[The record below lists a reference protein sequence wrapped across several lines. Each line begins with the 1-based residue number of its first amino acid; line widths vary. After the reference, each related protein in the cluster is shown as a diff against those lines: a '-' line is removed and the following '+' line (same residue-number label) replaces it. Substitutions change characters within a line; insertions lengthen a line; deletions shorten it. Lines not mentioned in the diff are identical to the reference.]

1 VKRGGGDSGGSPA
14 ASEAQLLATTN
25 KSAELKRI
33 AEMAKREAVASAEA
47 CDALDQRVTQ
57 LESALDEERAQ
68 RLDNAAAAKR
78 AAEAQL
84 KAQLS
89 AALEETVAK
98 AVKVAVASAVAEKPV
113 AAASTGG
120 GYVSEAVF
128 NAALAKLRH
137 DFASVAAGDA
147 SARPSAATLETSGGS
162 ATAELEKRLAILE
175 EVTKQGAFGQ
185 R

>member
-1 VKRGGGDSGGSPA
+1 MKRGGGDSGGSPA

-98 AVKVAVASAVAEKPV
+98 AVKAAVASAVAEKPV
-113 AAASTGG
+113 AASTGG

-175 EVTKQGAFGQ
+175 ELTKQGAFGQ